1 MKRARFITFEGM
13 DGSGKTTII
22 SKLKQKFIEE
32 NIINNF
38 VFTREPGS
46 SKSDEAEKIRNFIL
60 DNNNTFSSA
69 VEALLFAASR
79 RINLEKAIW
88 PALENNKIVISDR
101 YYHSSLIYQ
110 GILGNVGIEKVREIN
125 MIATDYTKPDLI
137 IFFDLKPEI
146 SLQRITQ
153 NRLIL
158 DRMET
163 SDLEYYKKL
172 HDGYKKLIDYEP
184 EIFEIVDASKPIE
197 EVLNN
202 VLEIFK
208 KKVL

>member
-1 MKRARFITFEGM
+1 MQRAKFITFEGM

-22 SKLKQKFIEE
+22 SKLKEKFIEE

-38 VFTREPGS
+38 IFTREPGS
-46 SKSDEAEKIRNFIL
+46 SKSTEAEKIRNFIL
-60 DNNNTFSSA
+60 DNDNNLSPA

-110 GILGNVGIEKVREIN
+110 GFLGGVGIEQVREIN
-125 MIATDYTKPDLI
+125 MVATNYTIPDLI

-146 SLQRITQ
+146 SLKRITE
-153 NRLIL
+153 NRLVL

-163 SDLEYYKKL
+163 IDLEYYKKL
-172 HDGYKKLIDYEP
+172 YEGYKKLIDYEP
-184 EIFEIVDASKPIE
+184 DRFVIIDASQSIE
-197 EVLNN
+197 NVLNDVLN
-202 VLEIFK
+202 VFK
-208 KKVL
+208 KRVL